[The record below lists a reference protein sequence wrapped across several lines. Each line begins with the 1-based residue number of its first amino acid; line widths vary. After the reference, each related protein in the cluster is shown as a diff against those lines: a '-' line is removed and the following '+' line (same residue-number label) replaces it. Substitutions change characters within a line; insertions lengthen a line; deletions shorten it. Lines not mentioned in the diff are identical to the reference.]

1 MTKERSIAQ
10 RVGLVFGG
18 RSAEHRVSVV
28 SARTVAAALE
38 EAGFDVLPL
47 GVAQDGRWVSASESH
62 AALDGTLEELAPNGD
77 GDVLSSVASR
87 LTHLGSVDAFFPIV
101 HGTWGED
108 GTLQGLFEMLDVPYV
123 GTDVTAS
130 AVCMDKVLCKQVL
143 HAAGLPVV
151 PWVTVTQALW
161 AADAKGIL
169 AQAAALGIPAFVKP
183 AVGGSSVGV
192 RKVAAPGELRD
203 AIEHGLHFD
212 DKVLVETGV
221 VGRELECSVLGHGT
235 IEASGVG
242 EIVPGKDFYDYQ
254 DKYIDDGA
262 DLIHHADLADGVE
275 DELRRLAVAAFQ
287 AVGGS
292 GMARVDFLLD
302 EDGPKINEINTLP
315 GFTSISMY
323 PKLWQGAGVPIAE
336 LVTRLVDCAVRRH
349 ADQRRV
355 DQGIKDWI
363 ASLA

>member
-1 MTKERSIAQ
+1 M
-10 RVGLVFGG
+10 VFGG
-18 RSAEHRVSVV
+18 RSAEHRVSVQ
-28 SARTVAAALE
+28 SARTVAAALH
-38 EAGFDVLPL
+38 EAAFEVLPV
-47 GVAQDGRWVSASESH
+47 GIAQDGRWTDEEA
-62 AALDGTLEELAPNGD
+62 ARTALDGAVNELPPAGPSGSL
-77 GDVLSSVASR
+77 GGGSTMASVARR
-87 LTHLGSVDAFFPIV
+87 LAELSPVDAFFPIV

-123 GTDVTAS
+123 GTGVTTS

-143 HAAGLPVV
+143 HAAGIPVV
-151 PWVTVTQALW
+151 PWVTVTRAAW
-161 AADAKGIL
+161 TADADEV
-169 AQAAALGIPAFVKP
+169 ASRCAFLGVPAFVKP

-192 RKVAAPGELRD
+192 RKVTEPGELRD

-212 DKVLVETGV
+212 DKVLVEIGV

-235 IEASGVG
+235 LEASGVG
-242 EIVPGKDFYDYQ
+242 EIVPGKDFYDYR

-262 DLIHHADLADGVE
+262 ELIHRAELADGVE
-275 DELRRLAVAAFQ
+275 DELRHLAVAAFQ

-302 EDGPKINEINTLP
+302 DEGPKINEINTLP

-323 PKLWQGAGVPIAE
+323 PKLWHGAGVPIAE
-336 LVTRLVDCAVRRH
+336 LVTRLVDCAERRH
-349 ADQRRV
+349 ADQRRI

-363 ASLA
+363 ASL